1 MLSLVLG
8 EGRSPKRWQH
18 TEDGL
23 DRAMSTARAKS
34 PVLSIALLSIAV
46 TFCVSSLGIVVFVY
60 LFAIHTTW
68 IEGAILVSTARL
80 QLVTAITQALSTCI
94 ARVIPIIVSIY
105 AYSTAAE
112 WLTLSELADGDER
125 PTALQ

>member
-8 EGRSPKRWQH
+8 KGRSQTRH
-18 TEDGL
+18 SEDDL
-23 DRAMSTARAKS
+23 DLAMSTAWVKT

-46 TFCVSSLGIVVFVY
+46 TFCVSGLAIMVFVY

-68 IEGAILVSTARL
+68 IEGTILVSTARL
-80 QLVTAITQALSTCI
+80 QLVTANTQALSTCV

-105 AYSTAAE
+105 AYSTATE
-112 WLTLSELADGDER
+112 WLTLSQLPDSDER
-125 PTALQ
+125 LTALQ

>member
-1 MLSLVLG
+1 MLSRVLG
-8 EGRSPKRWQH
+8 DGRSPNRWQH
-18 TEDGL
+18 TEDSL
-23 DRAMSTARAKS
+23 DQAMSTARAKS

-46 TFCVSSLGIVVFVY
+46 TFCVSSLGIMVFVY

-112 WLTLSELADGDER
+112 WLTLSELADSDER